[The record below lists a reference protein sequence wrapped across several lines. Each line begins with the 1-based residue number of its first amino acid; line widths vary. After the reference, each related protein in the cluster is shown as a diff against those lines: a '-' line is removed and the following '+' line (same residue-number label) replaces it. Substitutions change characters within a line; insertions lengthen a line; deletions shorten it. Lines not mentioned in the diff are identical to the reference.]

1 MSVQFPSKDFPGAT
15 LRWRP
20 GVTYDA
26 WCPMCQAMMSTELPD
41 PDKPGSPAL
50 LECGD
55 CRRAYRLQLRYKETS
70 VGAFEVSVVGVADA

>member
-1 MSVQFPSKDFPGAT
+1 
-15 LRWRP
+15 
-20 GVTYDA
+20 
-26 WCPMCQAMMSTELPD
+26 MCQAMMSRELPD
-41 PDKPGSPAL
+41 PGKPGSPAL